1 MKLLSEYMSEDGKKT
16 AKVYF
21 IDQKAYSVVLK
32 DDMGTHYKTVFM
44 NLQMAEDYAEDYV
57 L

>member
-1 MKLLSEYMSEDGKKT
+1 MKLISEYMSEDGKKT
-16 AKVYF
+16 AKVYL
-21 IDQKAYSVVLK
+21 IDEKAYTVVLK

-44 NLQMAEDYAEDYV
+44 NLTMAENYAEDYV

>member
-1 MKLLSEYMSEDGKKT
+1 MKLLSEYLSEDKSKT

-21 IDQKAYSVVLK
+21 IDNKAYVVVLK
-32 DDMGTHYKTVFM
+32 DDMGTHYKTVFT